1 MTTQQPIP
9 PINPGRLLA
18 DLHALRGFGAYES
31 GAHRLTFSRE
41 DIDSRRWLADRMR
54 EGGLL
59 AEIDGI
65 GNVIGRGPGPGPH
78 LLLGSHTD
86 TQPHAGWLDG
96 ALGVLCGLEIAR
108 ARHEADLPGNVDVA
122 SWADEEESWGEFP
135 GSRSFIGDLDEAGI
149 DAMASRYDGRPLRA
163 ALAAAGLAGRPRASL
178 QPGRYRGYLE
188 AHIEQG
194 EELEAK
200 GLKLGIVTAI
210 VGLWQYRIV
219 VEGVQNHAGTT
230 RMAVRRDAGLA
241 AIKLA
246 AAIDRRFP
254 DLAGPRTVWT
264 LGRLEFFPGAP
275 SVIPGRAEMVFQ
287 FRDTDPAVLERLE
300 GGLRELVAEADDGPC
315 KVRLET
321 MGRTSPQPM
330 DAALAAALEQA
341 AERLAPGRHQRMP
354 SGAGHDAQQLA
365 RVMPAAMLFVPSIGG
380 ISHHWAENTA
390 DADIVLGCQVLAAA
404 VADLLAA

>member
-1 MTTQQPIP
+1 MSLTIP
-9 PINPGRLLA
+9 PINPERLLA
-18 DLHALRGFGAYES
+18 DLRTLRGFGAYQS
-31 GAHRLTFSRE
+31 GAHRLTYSPE

-54 EGGLL
+54 EAGLIS
-59 AEIDGI
+59 EIDGI
-65 GNVIGRGPGPGPH
+65 GNVIGCDPGQGPH

-86 TQPHAGWLDG
+86 TQPHGGWLDG

-108 ARHEADLPGNVDVA
+108 SRHEAGLGGVDVA
-122 SWADEEESWGEFP
+122 SWADEEESWGEFL
-135 GSRSFIGDLDEAGI
+135 GSRSFIGALPDSEI
-149 DAMASRYDGRPLRA
+149 DAAHSRYEARPLRE
-163 ALAAAGLAGRPRASL
+163 ALAAAGLADRSRAACRPD
-178 QPGRYRGYLE
+178 RYRFYLE

-241 AIKLA
+241 AINLA

-254 DLAGPRTVWT
+254 DLAGPRSVWT
-264 LGRLEFFPGAP
+264 VGRIALSPGAP
-275 SVIPGRAEMVFQ
+275 SVIPGRAELLFQ

-300 GGLRELVAEADDGPC
+300 GGLRELVAEADEGPC

-321 MGRTSPQPM
+321 LSRTAPQPM
-330 DAALAAALEQA
+330 DPALAAALEAA

-354 SGAGHDAQQLA
+354 SGAGHDAQILA
-365 RVMPAAMLFVPSIGG
+365 RAMPAAMLFVPSIGG

-390 DADIVLGCQVLAAA
+390 EADIVLGCQVLAAA
-404 VADLLAA
+404 VADLLTSIG